1 MCRRPLRWRGRTR
14 SRLTLLSVCTVMSA
28 LRSGSPSSSQTIFAA
43 GNDPHA
49 SHLIG
54 TGRPAVS
61 SSFGEMI
68 FTRSGFTVPESR
80 VEGGEGIST
89 ERSVAVCLSIRPVAV
104 VGDIV
109 YLRCT
114 WMATSFETA
123 GTSFEPAARH
133 CSFEPKKSLVTVLMN
148 S

>member
-1 MCRRPLRWRGRTR
+1 M
-14 SRLTLLSVCTVMSA
+14 LSVCTVMSA

-68 FTRSGFTVPESR
+68 FTRSGFTVPE
-80 VEGGEGIST
+80 GGEGVST

-104 VGDIV
+104 VEDIV